1 MYTCNY
7 SECQGKVPHHSE
19 YDWQY
24 NTRCI
29 SLSTKK
35 GYCTER
41 CMKKEESKL
50 QCFVCFKSFNSC
62 EMLNDMTCS
71 LVCDYKFMNEC
82 IKCRKISKKTYQ
94 TIPRGNTGFSINN
107 DGVICEDCMCCT
119 CCGKKSENDNSVK
132 WITSLVTDSTRTKL
146 LKAGYMCSQDCKNI
160 FEKND

>member
-19 YDWQY
+19 YDWRY
-24 NTRCI
+24 HSRCI
-29 SLSTKK
+29 SLSTKE

-50 QCFVCFKSFNSC
+50 QCFVCLRSFNPR

-71 LVCDYKFMNEC
+71 LKCDYKFMNEC
-82 IKCRKISKKTYQ
+82 IKCRQISKKTYQ
-94 TIPRGNTGFSINN
+94 TIPRQDMSVCINN
-107 DGVICEDCMCCT
+107 DGVICEDCMRCT
-119 CCGKKSENDNSVK
+119 SCGKKDSIK
-132 WITSLVTDSTRTKL
+132 WIPSLVTDSTRTKL